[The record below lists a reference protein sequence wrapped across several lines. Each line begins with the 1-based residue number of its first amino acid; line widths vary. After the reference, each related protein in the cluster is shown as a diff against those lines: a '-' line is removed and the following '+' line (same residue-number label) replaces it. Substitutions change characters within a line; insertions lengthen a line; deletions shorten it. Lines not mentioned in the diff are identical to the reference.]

1 MDKQILFEVFGDI
14 TVFRFDL
21 GVFCFGVT
29 GGTSDVSSFSSDPFI
44 LRWTTLTWST
54 SLFLMW
60 VLYLHSSQTNGS
72 AATLLPGKK
81 EIARK
86 NTETIRVPFL
96 DVSSSALNKRGGPVR
111 V

>member
-44 LRWTTLTWST
+44 LR
-54 SLFLMW
+54 
-60 VLYLHSSQTNGS
+60 
-72 AATLLPGKK
+72 
-81 EIARK
+81 
-86 NTETIRVPFL
+86 
-96 DVSSSALNKRGGPVR
+96 
-111 V
+111 